1 MLRISVFEEPLSVK
15 VRFEGTFDPTA
26 QVQLAEALEKV
37 AALGGK
43 RRLLA
48 DVGDVNSED
57 AFTLSALSR
66 MEEQGFEL
74 VTPQP
79 TLSALLTRQASADC
93 KQHCTWSQKLL
104 YWIAGVECC
113 IPRWIRT
120 RACAIVRNATQHGR
134 HGLPCKQ

>member
-1 MLRISVFEEPLSVK
+1 MLHISIFEEPLSVK
-15 VRFEGTFDPTA
+15 VRFEGTFDHA
-26 QVQLAEALEKV
+26 AEAQLAEALEKV

-48 DVGDVNSED
+48 DVGDVNPD
-57 AFTLSALSR
+57 DVFTLSALSQL
-66 MEEQGFEL
+66 EERGFEL
-74 VTPQP
+74 VAPRTK
-79 TLSALLTRQASADC
+79 LSAVLTRQASDDC
-93 KQHCTWSQKLL
+93 KQHCTWLQKLL